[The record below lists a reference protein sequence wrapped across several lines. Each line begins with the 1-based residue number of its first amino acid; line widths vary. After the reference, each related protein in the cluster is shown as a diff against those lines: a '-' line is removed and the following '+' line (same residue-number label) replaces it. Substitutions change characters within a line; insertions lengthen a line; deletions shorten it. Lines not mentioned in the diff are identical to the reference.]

1 MTAPLENAL
10 GEVHNKDIAAIWA
23 QVYGC
28 LPDTEVGKGLLVCK
42 TFGKIR
48 PPLIKDITLSSPVLV
63 QAFVESLA
71 FRFPNLE
78 SFIVYQEYND
88 SNPVVDWSQ
97 VVMPHLQH
105 LDLNYCPLNSIEFNT
120 TNTPKLKLLGLE
132 HSGHDVCK
140 FDLALP
146 HLETLSFRFTTVSQ
160 QSLSFLACT
169 MDLLMTCFV
178 PAGPGCTK
186 SAAAGAGC

>member
-10 GEVHNKDIAAIWA
+10 GDVHNKDIAAIWA

-42 TFGKIR
+42 TFGKIL
-48 PPLIKDITLSSPVLV
+48 PPLIKDITLSSPVLD

-78 SFIVYQEYND
+78 NFMVYQEYND
-88 SNPVVDWSQ
+88 SNPLVDWSQ

-120 TNTPKLKLLGLE
+120 TNTPKLRLLGLE
-132 HSGHDVCK
+132 HSGQDVCK
-140 FDLALP
+140 FGLALP
-146 HLETLSFRFTTVSQ
+146 HLEILSFRFTTVSQ
-160 QSLSFLACT
+160 QSLSFFACT

-178 PAGPGCTK
+178 PAAPGCTK